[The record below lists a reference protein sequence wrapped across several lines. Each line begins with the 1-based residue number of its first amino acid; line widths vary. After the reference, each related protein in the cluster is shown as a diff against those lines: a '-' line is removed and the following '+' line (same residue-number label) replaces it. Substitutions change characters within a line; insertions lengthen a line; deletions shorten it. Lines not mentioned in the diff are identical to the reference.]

1 MNNQSEECC
10 PLFDVDKWDKKTF
23 KWEDKLFIKETMP
36 TLFHIP
42 FPSMIGKKLMRMHSM
57 AVETGATIPDK
68 TDALILFRDPS
79 AFKSE
84 LYYAVTKEVA
94 NAVNVKL
101 SGTFVARVF
110 DGPFSNMPKFFKE
123 MDVYLKECGHT
134 AKDYYVHYAYCPQC
148 AKKYGHNYIIIFA
161 QV

>member
-1 MNNQSEECC
+1 MDNQDQECC
-10 PLFDVDKWDKKTF
+10 PVFDPEKWDKKTF
-23 KWEDKLFIKETMP
+23 NWEKKLFIKETMP
-36 TLFHIP
+36 TFFHMP
-42 FPSMIGKKLMRMHSM
+42 LPSMIGKKVMRMHTM
-57 AVETGATIPDK
+57 AVETSSTIPDK
-68 TDALILFRDPS
+68 SEALILFRDPS

-110 DGPFSNMPKFFKE
+110 DGPYSDIVKFFKE
-123 MDVYLKECGHT
+123 MESYLKECGLT
-134 AKDYYVHYAYCPQC
+134 PKDYYVHYAYCPEC
-148 AKKYGHNYIIIFA
+148 AKKYGHNYIVIFA